1 MSEREYIETLLA
13 RAEAYIA
20 WVGQTDLTAQ
30 DGAGAEEAWWNTKQ
44 KLSAHTMRA
53 LCKVWL
59 DADARDPNESFF
71 AENGED

>member
-1 MSEREYIETLLA
+1 MSEREYVEVLLA

-20 WVGQTDLTAQ
+20 WVGQTDLTAY

-44 KLSAHTMRA
+44 KLSAYTMRD

-59 DADARDPNESFF
+59 ERNPK
-71 AENGED
+71 